1 MLVSLCVSVLVSMC
15 VRACE
20 RANLQAPCWLQELSQ
35 RVVSLAS
42 AIHSGATV
50 SPLQTGRGNSVE
62 QTTDRVGYRLV
73 GLSVKDDPNVLR
85 HTHRHG

>member
-1 MLVSLCVSVLVSMC
+1 MLVSLCVSVLVSMCVSVLVSMC

-62 QTTDRVGYRLV
+62 QTTDVWVTGW
-73 GLSVKDDPNVLR
+73 SAFQ
-85 HTHRHG
+85 